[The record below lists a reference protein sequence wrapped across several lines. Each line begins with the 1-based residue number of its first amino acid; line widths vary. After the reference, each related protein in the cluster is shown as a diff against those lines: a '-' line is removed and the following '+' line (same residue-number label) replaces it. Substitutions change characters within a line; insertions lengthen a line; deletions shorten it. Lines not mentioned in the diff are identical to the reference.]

1 MKLERAVFEQSSC
14 VIELIRTKGENKLL
28 YNVALL
34 GGEAVVVAVV
44 ATVETVGADGSSVV
58 VVKPKN

>member
-14 VIELIRTKGENKLL
+14 VIELIRTKEENKLL

-34 GGEAVVVAVV
+34 GGVAVVVTVV